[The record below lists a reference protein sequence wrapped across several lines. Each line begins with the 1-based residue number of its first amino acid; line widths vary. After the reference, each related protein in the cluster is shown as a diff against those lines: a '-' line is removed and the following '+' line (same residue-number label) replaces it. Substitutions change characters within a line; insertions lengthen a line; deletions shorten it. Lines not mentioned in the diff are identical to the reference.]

1 MMMKLWVKFGTNN
14 AVKVSTEGCQDV
26 DDFLEACKKKFSPH
40 FDSVATSRLSLSTSV
55 GSPSLEPDY
64 PISQIT
70 ENSARSPLLISVAVA
85 VAVAGPIVGSFH
97 QDETNGRLLFIAILA
112 KL

>member
-26 DDFLEACKKKFSPH
+26 YDFLKACKKELSPDL
-40 FDSVATSRLSLSTSV
+40 DSVPPSRLSLSTSV

-70 ENSARSPLLISVAVA
+70 ENSARSPLLISVAVV
-85 VAVAGPIVGSFH
+85 VAEQGKCFVLIRFY
-97 QDETNGRLLFIAILA
+97 
-112 KL
+112 